1 MRTII
6 PIQKPFIV
14 AMALT
19 ILTSIASAS
28 ESRVPLLDSASAW
41 NRMPKTESGGGGPLP
56 TWARA
61 LADSLPRTTA
71 AMLDFDR
78 LHRTKSLLGQKPRA
92 KMRWVLA
99 DANRCEYSKAFS
111 TADLKRAGVSGTEI
125 EKLAKLDPDAPAA
138 ERAAL
143 RFAYEM
149 TLRAYSVTDESVAEL
164 KRVYG
169 DEKLAAMVLLI
180 AAANFQDRLYLALG
194 LELAADEPME
204 PLDVRFVKTTTKP
217 DVPKRVI
224 PEGDKPKVPEFVDD
238 PEWVAVDFTTLQE
251 NLTKQRERNGRIR
264 VPSWE
269 EVLAVLPK
277 DYPNKQPIRIQWSLV
292 CMGYQPELALA
303 WSACTAAFREEA
315 KQDRV
320 FEESLFWIVTRQIN
334 CFY

>member
-1 MRTII
+1 MRTRII
-6 PIQKPFIV
+6 IGKSLILTT
-14 AMALT
+14 ALT
-19 ILTSIASAS
+19 VLTSIASAAG
-28 ESRVPLLDSASAW
+28 SRVPLLDTASAW
-41 NRMPKTESGGGGPLP
+41 KRLPETESGGGGPLP

-78 LHRTKSLLGQKPRA
+78 LHRTKSPLGQQLRA
-92 KMRWVLA
+92 KMRWVVA
-99 DANRCEYSKAFS
+99 DANRCEYAKAFAV
-111 TADLKRAGVSGTEI
+111 ADLKRAGVSEFEI
-125 EKLAKLDPDAPAA
+125 EKLAKLNPEAPAA

-149 TLRAYSVTDESVAEL
+149 TLRAYSVTDDSVAEL
-164 KRVYG
+164 KRIYG
-169 DEKLAAMVLLI
+169 DDKLAAMVLLI
-180 AAANFQDRLYLALG
+180 ASANFQDRLYLALG

-204 PLDVRFVKTTTKP
+204 PLEVRFVKKAAKP

-224 PEGDKPKVPEFVDD
+224 PEGEKPKVPEFVDD
-238 PEWVAVDFTTLQE
+238 PEWVAVDFATLQE

-264 VPSWE
+264 VPSWD

-303 WSACTAAFREEA
+303 WSACTSAFREEA

-320 FEESLFWIVTRQIN
+320 FEESQFWVVTRQLN